1 MMTITVKDVARKAN
15 VATST
20 VSRVINDHPSISQA
34 TKKKVQKVM
43 DELGYVPNIS
53 ARNLGKRTTSAVG
66 IILPPLNS
74 KERLANPF
82 FLEIIEAING
92 EARKHNLTTALAIA
106 KGIDTLFENVKAMHT
121 EKQVGGFIITYSVID
136 DPIIDYLRQQ
146 NIPFVLIGQPYDAL
160 SNTVYVD
167 NDNQLLG
174 QEATDYLIKNGH
186 QNILFITNTTTENIF
201 YERYFGY
208 QKAMMMAQLD
218 AHQSLTLNVPDDYVK
233 LEEKIQSAHA
243 TAIIALDDIFA
254 LRIIQLVELYGY
266 KVPDDISIISF
277 NNSIF
282 STLTHPYLTTLDI
295 ETEKLG
301 QKAMYKLSSLIKGD
315 NTDGMRF
322 VIPHKLIE
330 RETVIAKKH
339 TSK

>member
-1 MMTITVKDVARKAN
+1 MTITVKDVARKAN

>member
-1 MMTITVKDVARKAN
+1 MTITVKDVARKAN

-53 ARNLGKRTTSAVG
+53 ARNLGKRTTSAIG

-92 EARKHNLTTALAIA
+92 EARTHNLTTAIAIA
-106 KGIDTLFENVKAMHT
+106 KDIDTLFENVKAMHT

-136 DPIIDYLRQQ
+136 DPIIDYLRKQH
-146 NIPFVLIGQPYDAL
+146 IPFVLIGQPYGAL

-167 NDNQLLG
+167 NDNQLIG

-186 QNILFITNTTTENIF
+186 RSILFITNTTSENIF

-218 AHQSLTLNVPDDYVK
+218 AHQSLTLNVPEDYVK
-233 LEEKIQSAHA
+233 LEEKIQSTHT

-266 KVPDDISIISF
+266 KVPDDISVISF

-301 QKAMYKLSSLIKGD
+301 QKAMHKLASIIKGD
-315 NTDGMRF
+315 STDGTRF

-330 RETVIAKKH
+330 RETVVAKKH

>member
-1 MMTITVKDVARKAN
+1 MTITVKDVARKAN

-106 KGIDTLFENVKAMHT
+106 KDIDTLFENVKAMHT
-121 EKQVGGFIITYSVID
+121 EKQVGGFIITYSVIE

>member
-1 MMTITVKDVARKAN
+1 MTITVKDVARKAN

-106 KGIDTLFENVKAMHT
+106 KDIDTLFENVKAMHT

-233 LEEKIQSAHA
+233 LEEKIQSVHA

>member
-1 MMTITVKDVARKAN
+1 MTITVKDVARKAN

-92 EARKHNLTTALAIA
+92 EARTHNLTTALAIA
-106 KGIDTLFENVKAMHT
+106 KDIDTLFENVKAMHT

-186 QNILFITNTTTENIF
+186 KNILFITNTTTENIF

>member
-106 KGIDTLFENVKAMHT
+106 KDIDTLFENVKAMHT

>member
-106 KGIDTLFENVKAMHT
+106 KDIDTLFENVKAMHT

-233 LEEKIQSAHA
+233 LEEKIQSVHA

>member
-92 EARKHNLTTALAIA
+92 EARTHNLTTALAIA
-106 KGIDTLFENVKAMHT
+106 KDIDTLFENVKAMHT

-186 QNILFITNTTTENIF
+186 KNILFITNTTTENIF

>member
-1 MMTITVKDVARKAN
+1 MAITVKDVAHAAG

-66 IILPPLNS
+66 IILPPLDS

-92 EARKHNLTTALAIA
+92 EARTHNLTTALAIA
-106 KGIDTLFENVKAMHT
+106 KDIDTLFENVKAMHT

-136 DPIIDYLRQQ
+136 DPIIEYLRKHS
-146 NIPFVLIGQPYDAL
+146 IPFVLIGQPYDAL
-160 SNTVYVD
+160 SNTIYVD

-174 QEATDYLIKNGH
+174 QQATDYLIKNGH

-208 QKAMMMAQLD
+208 QKSMMMAQLN
-218 AHQSLTLNVPDDYVK
+218 AHQSLTLNAPDDYIK
-233 LEEKIQSAHA
+233 FEDKIQATNT

-266 KVPDDISIISF
+266 RVPDDISVISF

-301 QKAMYKLSSLIKGD
+301 QIAMHKLASLIKGD
-315 NTDGMRF
+315 RIEGTRF

-330 RETVIAKKH
+330 RETVIAKRH
-339 TSK
+339 ASK